1 MVGVASPPTNVM
13 FTRNLPFVIP
23 AASRLYVRE
32 NDTVKLAQ
40 GEKPNGRV
48 NCKRICGTL
57 RQRAI

>member
-1 MVGVASPPTNVM
+1 MVGVASRPTNVM
-13 FTRNLPFVIP
+13 FTRNRHLSFPP
-23 AASRLYVRE
+23 AWRLYVRE

-57 RQRAI
+57 R